1 MALRIHFTDD
11 DLTRIRLA
19 QAPDPL
25 WEALQSMHML
35 QTRDGWA
42 VFGRWRGQVR
52 AHLTAPERQLLRLA
66 PPVGYSPDFLTPAAG
81 EGGLE
86 LGIDALLSTPR
97 ARLRHDLLELAG
109 AGRRLPP
116 WGRPLADGESEAVQ
130 HLGRTLRAYFHSS
143 LAPYWHHVRARFD
156 AERAAHARP
165 SASGDPGGLLGAL
178 HPELRWQP
186 PVLTIGGLRVE
197 RDVHLRGRGV
207 LVLPSYFCW
216 RYPTVL
222 KDARLPPVVV
232 YPMTHQAALE
242 VADPAAEGG
251 RTPSRSLV
259 ALLGRTR
266 AEILGHVAEGGRT
279 TTELARGTGM
289 SPATASYHTTVL
301 RDAGLLSTHRL
312 GGAVLHTPTPLG
324 AALLEGRR
332 RTAA

>member
-19 QAPDPL
+19 QAPDPM

-42 VFGRWRGQVR
+42 VFGRWRGRVR
-52 AHLTAPERQLLRLA
+52 AELTGPERQLLRLA
-66 PPVGYSPDFLTPAAG
+66 PPVGYSPDFLTPTAG

-97 ARLRHDLLELAG
+97 ARLRHDLLELSAT
-109 AGRRLPP
+109 GRRLPP
-116 WGRPLADGESEAVQ
+116 WGRPLAEGDSDAVH
-130 HLGRTLRAYFHSS
+130 HLGRTLRSYFHTT

-156 AERAAHARP
+156 ADRAAHARP
-165 SASGDPGGLLGAL
+165 PASGDPGGLLGAL

-197 RDVHLRGRGV
+197 RDVHLRGRGL

-222 KDARLPPVVV
+222 RDARLPPVVV
-232 YPMTHQAALE
+232 YPMTHPAALD
-242 VADPAAEGG
+242 VADPAVDDIS
-251 RTPSRSLV
+251 TPPRSLV

-266 AEILGHVAEGGRT
+266 AEILGHVAGGGHT
-279 TTELARGTGM
+279 TTELARSTGM
-289 SPATASYHTTVL
+289 SPATASYHATVL

-324 AALLEGRR
+324 AALVEGRR
-332 RTAA
+332 IAAA